1 MPMRLA
7 AALAATVLIVLS
19 PHPAL
24 AQHMSHAPAR
34 QDASTRADSMTM
46 PPVQPGTMTTALGLP
61 ISRLGSG
68 TSWLPDASP
77 MHAAH
82 YSAGQWGFM
91 LHGLAF
97 GMYDK
102 QFSDRGDDQVS
113 SPNWVML
120 MATRP
125 LAGGF
130 LQLRGMF
137 SAEPF
142 TVGARGYPLLLQ
154 SGEAYQGQ
162 PLHDRQHP
170 HDLFMELAALYER
183 PVARNLAI
191 SLYAAPVGEPAL
203 GPVAFPHRPSAA
215 GDPLAPLSHHWQDA
229 THISF
234 GVLTAGVFTRTM
246 KLEASLFN
254 GREPDE
260 HRYNFD
266 YAGRSLDSW
275 AGRLTVNPG
284 VNWSLSASYGFLK
297 SPEELRPD
305 ESQHRFTAAVLHS
318 RPVGDGGNWSS
329 ALIYGANKHEGGY
342 WEGSVTAETNLA
354 LDQRNEMF
362 VRVTFVRKSGEDLVA
377 GADPEAEFNLGGL
390 VLGYVRELAEV
401 EGVSLGAGVRG
412 SLNVVPE
419 GLEPAYGTRT
429 PSGFAVYLRLR
440 PALMDMNGG
449 MEGMDHRM
457 ETMP

>member
-1 MPMRLA
+1 MRTHLVT
-7 AALAATVLIVLS
+7 ALAATALIFLMS
-19 PHPAL
+19 APAS
-24 AQHMSHAPAR
+24 AQHMHGRP
-34 QDASTRADSMTM
+34 QADSAAHSDSIMMQGMQHGAMTM
-46 PPVQPGTMTTALGLP
+46 TLGLP
-61 ISRLGSG
+61 MSRMGSG
-68 TSWLPDASP
+68 TSWLPDGSP

-82 YSAGQWGFM
+82 YSAGGWGFM
-91 LHGLAF
+91 LHGLSF

-102 QFSDRGDDQVS
+102 QFTDRGDDQIS
-113 SPNWVML
+113 SPNWAML

-125 LAGGF
+125 LAGGM

-154 SGEAYQGQ
+154 SGEAYKGE

-170 HDLFMELAALYER
+170 HDLFMELAAVYER

-191 SLYAAPVGEPAL
+191 SFYAAPVGEPAL

-284 VNWSLSASYGFLK
+284 ADWSLSASFGGLK

-318 RPVGDGGNWSS
+318 RPIGNGGNWSS
-329 ALIYGANKHEGGY
+329 ALIYGANKHEGGN

-354 LDQRNEMF
+354 FDGRNEVF
-362 VRVTFVRKSGEDLVA
+362 ARVNIVRKRAEDLA
-377 GADPEAEFNLGGL
+377 IGTNPEQEFDLGGL
-390 VLGYVRELAEV
+390 VLGYVRALAEV
-401 EGVSLGAGVRG
+401 GGVNIGAGVRG
-412 SLNVVPE
+412 SLNVIPE
-419 GLEPAYGTRT
+419 GLEPAFGTLT
-429 PSGFAVYLRLR
+429 PTGFAVYLRFR
-440 PALMDMNGG
+440 PALMSGETASVKHRG
-449 MEGMDHRM
+449 MEMV
-457 ETMP
+457 P